1 MVQLTF
7 LKIIIGGG
15 QNPSHFLETILS
27 RAVVVAM
34 HEKQQVVPD
43 DRWCGSPV
51 PGGRGREPASRQA
64 AASSSSPLARSLAA
78 RAFSEA
84 PGPDAREALSLQHHE
99 LGLRREDS
107 RPASASSSNWLNLL

>member
-64 AASSSSPLARSLAA
+64 AASALPRSLARSSRVLRSSGSRRTRGAVPSAPRA
-78 RAFSEA
+78 RAEE
-84 PGPDAREALSLQHHE
+84 GGLSA
-99 LGLRREDS
+99 GLR
-107 RPASASSSNWLNLL
+107 LLFELA

>member
-1 MVQLTF
+1 MAPSPNKSIFLDILGAGFMVQLTF

-15 QNPSHFLETILS
+15 QNLSHFLETILS

-64 AASSSSPLARSLAA
+64 AASSSSLLARSQLARSQKLRVQTHA
-78 RAFSEA
+78 RRCPFSTT
-84 PGPDAREALSLQHHE
+84 
-99 LGLRREDS
+99 
-107 RPASASSSNWLNLL
+107 SSG